1 MKLKSLFESNQFH
14 GAGPKA
20 IATIVANKH
29 AKRTVATLKK
39 QVIHSRLPQN
49 NVDELID
56 VLGDM
61 SPSHILTYFDIEQ
74 ISAITDTDIDEL
86 LTLLKYSDAELKT
99 LRGE

>member
-1 MKLKSLFESNQFH
+1 
-14 GAGPKA
+14 
-20 IATIVANKH
+20 
-29 AKRTVATLKK
+29 
-39 QVIHSRLPQN
+39 LPQN